1 MGDAWIIYA
10 RLMDLETGFAMTRP
24 FQQRK
29 GQKAMKTDDARAL
42 DIALQIGV
50 SKAIRNVV
58 CNGLQTFADF
68 AFEEARDALVIGC
81 RASST
86 NIARASSNGWMN

>member
-58 CNGLQTFADF
+58 
-68 AFEEARDALVIGC
+68 
-81 RASST
+81 
-86 NIARASSNGWMN
+86 